1 MAGYFDEHKMSLERR
16 ADFFGK
22 KAEEML
28 TWDAPFTNVHNG
40 LLYGAK
46 WFEDGKLNA
55 CYNAVDRNA
64 QKNPEKVG
72 MIYSGNDGEVMVFTY
87 RQILSRVCEVAAVLR
102 KFNVEKGDC
111 VTIYLPMSPEACFS
125 ALACARLGVIHNVV
139 FGGYSSESL
148 ARRIDDSESRLLI
161 TCESAKRD
169 TKNIKFFEN
178 ASAAVRLLGK
188 KTLQRILVFNSTS
201 KSLAADVDVHYFSTE
216 VQRDVFVECVSV
228 EAEHPLFYLYTS
240 GSTGKPKGIIH
251 TTAGYLLYVSMTLK
265 TCFDFQENDVMGC
278 TADLGWITG
287 HSYSMYAPLLLNG
300 TTIIFGGSP
309 LFPTEFRLFEM
320 VDKHRVTHLYTAPTA
335 IRVLKKVFAEKGLG
349 QDLISSNFDMSSL
362 RFLGS
367 VGEPI
372 NQEAY
377 EWFSAAFGKGKAP
390 IIDTY
395 FQTETGG
402 FMFTPIPGVSEYI
415 PECATLP
422 FFGFKAFIAT
432 KDSDENNVVEAKQG
446 ELGVLL
452 IQGAWPGMARGIMK
466 DQERYRKSYFDKYP
480 GFYFTGD
487 EAFIDEK
494 GYLWVRGRA
503 DDVLNVSGHRFSTAE
518 IESAVCSDANVDEA
532 AVVGVNDSTTGQAIH
547 IFVVCHGNVAGKEI
561 DSSIRATLRRKIG
574 PIANPKGI
582 IVCKSIPKTRTG
594 KIMRRVL
601 RGILMKETLG
611 DVSTCANL
619 DSIESLRALAG

>member
-1 MAGYFDEHKMSLERR
+1 MARYFDEHKMSLERR

-22 KAEEML
+22 KAKEML
-28 TWDAPFTNVHNG
+28 TWDVPFTNAYNG
-40 LLYGAK
+40 LLFGAK

-55 CYNAVDRNA
+55 CYNAVDRHA
-64 QKNPEKVG
+64 QTNPEKIG
-72 MIYSGNDGEVMVFTY
+72 MIYSGNDGEVLTFTY
-87 RQILSRVCEVAAVLR
+87 EQILSRVCEIAAVLK
-102 KFNVEKGDC
+102 KFNLEKGDC

-125 ALACARLGVIHNVV
+125 ALACARLGIIHNVV
-139 FGGYSSESL
+139 FGGYSYESL
-148 ARRIDDSESRLLI
+148 AKRIDDSESKVLI
-161 TCESAKRD
+161 TCETAKRD
-169 TKNIKFFEN
+169 TKNINFFNN
-178 ASAAVRLLGK
+178 ASAAVDLLANK
-188 KTLQRILVFNSTS
+188 SLQRILVFNNTS
-201 KSLAADVDVHYFSTE
+201 ENLVANVELHYFNKE
-216 VQRDVFVECVSV
+216 VRKDVFVECVSV

-240 GSTGKPKGIIH
+240 GSTGKPKGVIH
-251 TTAGYLLYVSMTLK
+251 ATAGYLLYASMTLK
-265 TCFDFQENDVMGC
+265 TCFDFRENDVMGC

-300 TTIIFGGSP
+300 TTVIFGGSP

-320 VDKHRVTHLYTAPTA
+320 IDKRRVTHLYTAPTA

-349 QDLISSNFDMSSL
+349 QDLISSNFNMDSL

-377 EWFSAAFGKGKAP
+377 EWFSTAFGKGRVP

-432 KDSDENNVVEAKQG
+432 KDSDENNIVEAKQG

-466 DQERYRKSYFDKYP
+466 DQERYKKSYFDKYP

-487 EAFIDEK
+487 EAFMDER
-494 GYLWVRGRA
+494 GYLWVRGRV

-532 AVVGVNDSTTGQAIH
+532 AVVGVKDMTTGQAIH
-547 IFVVCHGNVAGKEI
+547 IFVVCHGKVSSKEI

-574 PIANPKGI
+574 PIANPKNV

-601 RGILMKETLG
+601 RGILMKEALG

-619 DSIESLRALAG
+619 DSIESLRTFAG

>member
-1 MAGYFDEHKMSLERR
+1 
-16 ADFFGK
+16 
-22 KAEEML
+22 ML
-28 TWDAPFTNVHNG
+28 TWEVPFTKAHNG
-40 LLYGAK
+40 LLFGAR

-55 CYNAVDRNA
+55 CYNAVDRHA

-87 RQILSRVCEVAAVLR
+87 KQILGRVCEVAAVLR
-102 KFNVEKGDC
+102 SLGLEKGDC
-111 VTIYLPMSPEACFS
+111 ATIYLPMSPEACFS

-148 ARRIDDSESRLLI
+148 AKRVRDSESKVLI
-161 TCESAKRD
+161 TCETARRD
-169 TKNIKFFEN
+169 TKSINFFGN
-178 ASAAVRLLGK
+178 ASAAVRLLEGK
-188 KTLQRILVFNSTS
+188 SLQRILVFNSTS
-201 KSLAADVDVHYFSTE
+201 ENLEADVDVHYFCRE
-216 VQRDVFVECVSV
+216 IQRDVFVECVSV

-240 GSTGKPKGIIH
+240 GSTGKPKGIVH
-251 TTAGYLLYVSMTLK
+251 ATAGYLLYAAMTLR
-265 TCFDFQENDVMGC
+265 TCFDFRESDVMGC

-287 HSYSMYAPLLLNG
+287 HTYSMYAPLLLNG
-300 TTIIFGGSP
+300 TTVIFGGSP

-320 VDKHRVTHLYTAPTA
+320 IDRHRVTHLYTAPTA
-335 IRVLKKVFAEKGLG
+335 IRVLKKVFVQKGLG
-349 QDLISSNFDMSSL
+349 QDLISSNFDMTSL

-372 NQEAY
+372 NREAY
-377 EWFSAAFGKGKAP
+377 EWFSAAFGKGESAHNRH
-390 IIDTY
+390 
-395 FQTETGG
+395 
-402 FMFTPIPGVSEYI
+402 V
-415 PECATLP
+415 LP
-422 FFGFKAFIAT
+422 DRNWRVYVHAHTWAFIAT
-432 KDSDENNVVEAKQG
+432 KDSDENNIVEAKQG

-452 IQGAWPGMARGIMK
+452 IQGAWPGMARGIIN

-487 EAFIDEK
+487 EAFVDEK
-494 GYLWVRGRA
+494 GYLWVRGRV

-518 IESAVCSDANVDEA
+518 IESAVCSDASVDEA
-532 AVVGVNDSTTGQAIH
+532 AVVGVCDSTTGQAIH
-547 IFVVCHGNVAGKEI
+547 IFVVCRANVPSKEI
-561 DSSIRATLRRKIG
+561 DTSIRATLRKKIG
-574 PIANPKGI
+574 PIANPKNI

-619 DSIESLRALAG
+619 DSIESLRALAR